1 MMAVSFWALA
11 MLSVQPQLPACFCQ
25 SLDEPASGLL
35 RRQLLGA
42 GLLGGIGAIAGSA
55 AACSPEAV
63 AQVASLA
70 APRAVCMECLAR
82 RAQQRSPFVNKEL
95 P

>member
-1 MMAVSFWALA
+1 MH
-11 MLSVQPQLPACFCQ
+11 SVQPQLPACYCQ

-35 RRQLLGA
+35 RRHLLGA
-42 GLLGGIGAIAGSA
+42 GLLGGLGAIAGPV
-55 AACSPEAV
+55 AACSPDAV
-63 AQVASLA
+63 AQAASVA